1 MNVYANL
8 EEGGAIHLKNCRL
21 RVKTE
26 TACTIVCAFVY
37 PSAYVSTNVSCG
49 WHEEMTGVY
58 VGMDL
63 STGRIVL
70 AKKCLSA
77 LDGFTLQSRRHAY
90 TVIFNTQMFLS
101 CAVKQCV
108 CPSNF
113 LQADSYSAYM
123 WRESQQALRSK

>member
-1 MNVYANL
+1 M
-8 EEGGAIHLKNCRL
+8 C
-21 RVKTE
+21 
-26 TACTIVCAFVY
+26 
-37 PSAYVSTNVSCG
+37 
-49 WHEEMTGVY
+49 

-63 STGRIVL
+63 GTGRVVP

-77 LDGFTLQSRRHAY
+77 LDGFMLQGRRHAY

-108 CPSNF
+108 CSSDF

-123 WRESQQALRSK
+123 WREPVEALRSK